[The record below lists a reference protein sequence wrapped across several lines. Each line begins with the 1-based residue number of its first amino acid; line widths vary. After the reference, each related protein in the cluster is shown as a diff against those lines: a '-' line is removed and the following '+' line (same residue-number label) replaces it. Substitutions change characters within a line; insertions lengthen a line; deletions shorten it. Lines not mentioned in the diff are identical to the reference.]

1 MNTAPPGG
9 VAVRLIAVPYDTAHF
24 ETRMGA
30 GPGHLLHL
38 GLADRLRG
46 RGHAVELT
54 ELRADP
60 DAFPAEIGTAFDL
73 QRRLAV
79 AVREAAGRGKL
90 PVVLA
95 GNCNTAV
102 GTVSGLGA
110 RDHDVVWLDA
120 HGDFNTPET
129 TIGGF
134 LDGMSIA
141 MLTGACWRELTATV
155 PGFEPLDEAAIHLVG
170 ARDLDPLEAGR
181 LSGSAVRLIGPA
193 GAAAALDASLAAGS
207 AERPVYLHLDLDV
220 LDPSE
225 AVINR
230 FAAPGGL
237 LRTDLEAIVRLVG
250 ERRRIAAIAVTAL
263 DPAADQLG
271 RGAAI
276 ACAII
281 EAAVDAATIQARPT
295 PD

>member
-1 MNTAPPGG
+1 M
-9 VAVRLIAVPYDTAHF
+9 RLITVPYDTARF
-24 ETRMGA
+24 DTRMGA
-30 GPGHLLHL
+30 GPGHLLGL

-46 RGHAVELT
+46 RGHAVEVT

-60 DAFPAEIGTAFDL
+60 DAFPAEIATAFDL

-79 AVREAAGRGKL
+79 AVRDAAERGEL

-110 RDHDVVWLDA
+110 RRHDVVWLDA

-155 PGFEPLDEAAIHLVG
+155 PGFEPVDEAAIHLVG
-170 ARDLDPLEAGR
+170 ARDLDPLEARR
-181 LSGSAVRLIGPA
+181 LAGSAVRLIGPA
-193 GAAAALDASLAAGS
+193 GAAAALDAALAAGGTG
-207 AERPVYLHLDLDV
+207 RPVYLHLDLDV

-250 ERRRIAAIAVTAL
+250 ERRRIAAIAITAL

-295 PD
+295 PG